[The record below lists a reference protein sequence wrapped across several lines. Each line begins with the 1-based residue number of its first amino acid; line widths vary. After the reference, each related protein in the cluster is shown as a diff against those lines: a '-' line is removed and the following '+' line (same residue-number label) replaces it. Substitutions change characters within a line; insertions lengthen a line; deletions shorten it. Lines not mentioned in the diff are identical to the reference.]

1 MRFGERGTGVETA
14 SLFCHADTFFAAL
27 CFGVLETAGEARLVE
42 MLEAFYDEPPF
53 IVSSLFPR
61 VGTVRFVPRPPT
73 GRRRDRPDTDQVT
86 PTDRKVLK
94 KLRHVSWSLYQELIA
109 DPDLSPLE
117 IAQPGP
123 AGDGWHL
130 PGEREAMGDASADES
145 HWWRLARLPRVTVD
159 RQTGAS
165 TLFFSGETRFAQGA
179 GLHVLVQ
186 WFDET
191 SWRPTFEQ
199 ALSALGDSGIGG
211 ERSGGKGQFDWHGP
225 ASMLL
230 RAQSA
235 TETFMTISPYCPRER
250 ELAGGILGPDASWG
264 LVTRGGWVGASGARS
279 RRHRPVTM
287 IEAGSVLHHPQS
299 VIGQT
304 LGQLVEVTPR
314 DFERPFSV
322 WRYGY
327 AFPIPMGSGRTSSA
341 EQGS

>member
-27 CFGVLETAGEARLVE
+27 CFGVLETAGETRLLE
-42 MLEAFYDEPPF
+42 MLEAFQDEPPF

-73 GRRRDRPDTDQVT
+73 GRRRVQPAPDPGNPQ
-86 PTDRKVLK
+86 DRKALK
-94 KLRHVSWSLYQELIA
+94 KLKHVSWRLYQELIA
-109 DPDLSPLE
+109 DPNLSPLE

-123 AGDGWHL
+123 DGDAWHL
-130 PGEREAMGDASADES
+130 PGEREAMGDASAAS
-145 HWWRLARLPRVTVD
+145 NWWDRARLPRVTVD

-165 TLFFSGETRFAQGA
+165 TLFFSRETLFAQGA
-179 GLHVLVQ
+179 GLHLLVQ

-191 SWRPTFEQ
+191 SWRPAFEQ

-211 ERSGGKGQFDWHGP
+211 ERSSGKGQFDWHGP
-225 ASMLL
+225 VSMPLP
-230 RAQSA
+230 AQSA
-235 TETFMTISPYCPRER
+235 RGTFMTISPYCPREH
-250 ELAGGILGPDASWG
+250 ELAGGILGPDASWS

-287 IEAGSVLHHPQS
+287 IEVGSVLHHPQS
-299 VIGQT
+299 ATGQA

-327 AFPIPMGSGRTSSA
+327 AFPIPIGSGRTSSE
-341 EQGS
+341 EQAT